1 MNIYS
6 YIHTYMYHIYIYIYT
21 YIYTYIYIY
30 IYITFMSGLYVTQF
44 AWPTYKRCID
54 LTFKNTYTINYL

>member
-1 MNIYS
+1 
-6 YIHTYMYHIYIYIYT
+6 MYHIYIYIYT

-30 IYITFMSGLYVTQF
+30 ICIYITFMSGLYVTQF